1 MKSKYIIGAVIIIG
15 NLAVIAYLIYKSNK
29 KKDERDKNF
38 DIKSSRVIKDVIPV
52 QEKDIDNNSIG
63 DMKEAIS
70 DFIENKTGTIDTFS
84 VRHQDAAKMME
95 ESLKHIVEEASS
107 EEFKSDNAGDLDEI
121 DGVLDSLLDE

>member
-63 DMKEAIS
+63 DMKEAMLHWNRSIKNI
-70 DFIENKTGTIDTFS
+70 FQLF
-84 VRHQDAAKMME
+84 
-95 ESLKHIVEEASS
+95 
-107 EEFKSDNAGDLDEI
+107 
-121 DGVLDSLLDE
+121 